1 VVATWGTGCRE
12 VRVEAGKQK
21 GEDNDTDK
29 FFSRETML
37 RNNQLQYR
45 FRRKQK
51 QERELKMPSY

>member
-51 QERELKMPSY
+51 QDS